1 MASASESQAGAAP
14 LPTPDA
20 MRGWGIAEV
29 AKWALTIRGITF
41 DHADILFKNEV
52 TGEDLLDHVTEEKLK
67 RLGMPGGPAWRISS
81 ALAAINPV
89 EAAMPSSMGE

>member
-1 MASASESQAGAAP
+1 MWPAAASSTQTKIKCQLVTFRFSSRMA
-14 LPTPDA
+14 L
-20 MRGWGIAEV
+20 
-29 AKWALTIRGITF
+29 L
-41 DHADILFKNEV
+41 